1 MANPVLVIM
10 AAGMGSRYGGLKQID
25 PIGPNG
31 QILLDYS
38 IYDAHRAGFDRVV
51 FIIRPELHE
60 AFEDAIGKKARR
72 FMQVDYAYQT
82 LDNLPDGLTAPEGRE
97 KPLGTAHAV
106 WCAKELTAGCPIA
119 VINADDFYG
128 ADAFRKMYDYLSAAQ
143 DDDKFRYCM
152 VGYQVENTLTEN
164 GTVSRGVCTADENG
178 LLAHIIERTA
188 IHRDAD
194 GVIRYDADGDA
205 PAGEIAPGTPV
216 SLNLWGFTPSFL
228 PSLDDGLREFFAGKL
243 PNLPERD
250 LARTM
255 SVLLT
260 EHVRPELMTCWDVAA
275 AGRYP
280 YTGRLGLLSDE
291 DRAKVDEALAL
302 VGADELA
309 DRDFSCISDGQRQR
323 VLLARAIC
331 QEPEV
336 IVLDEPTSF
345 LDIRYK
351 LELLTVLKQLVREKQ
366 VAVILSLHE
375 IDLAQKLSDRLICV
389 HNGRIERCGTPEQ
402 VFTGDYIRTLYDLER
417 GTYNEQFGSLE
428 LERVT
433 GEPRV
438 FVIGGGGSG
447 TALYRRLQRRG
458 IPFAAGVLPENDV
471 ELPTARALAV
481 ETVTERAYQPIGED
495 AYARAQA
502 LVRQCGNAV
511 CCLDLFGPV
520 NEKNRVLR
528 DWAQQEGLLRS
539 KSELE
544 NIT

>member
-1 MANPVLVIM
+1 MSHPFVETKEMTVGYRGVPLIRDIALRVHRGEILPL
-10 AAGMGSRYGGLKQID
+10 
-25 PIGPNG
+25 IGPNG
-31 QILLDYS
+31 SGKSTILKSL
-38 IYDAHRAGFDRVV
+38 
-51 FIIRPELHE
+51 IRQL
-60 AFEDAIGKKARR
+60 ALIG
-72 FMQVDYAYQT
+72 
-82 LDNLPDGLTAPEGRE
+82 
-97 KPLGTAHAV
+97 
-106 WCAKELTAGCPIA
+106 
-119 VINADDFYG
+119 
-128 ADAFRKMYDYLSAAQ
+128 
-143 DDDKFRYCM
+143 
-152 VGYQVENTLTEN
+152 
-164 GTVSRGVCTADENG
+164 GTV
-178 LLAHIIERTA
+178 
-188 IHRDAD
+188 
-194 GVIRYDADGDA
+194 Y
-205 PAGEIAPGTPV
+205 
-216 SLNLWGFTPSFL
+216 
-228 PSLDDGLREFFAGKL
+228 LDGKL
-243 PNLPERD
+243 LQTLPERD

-447 TALYRRLQRRG
+447 TAL
-458 IPFAAGVLPENDV
+458 
-471 ELPTARALAV
+471 
-481 ETVTERAYQPIGED
+481 
-495 AYARAQA
+495 
-502 LVRQCGNAV
+502 
-511 CCLDLFGPV
+511 
-520 NEKNRVLR
+520 
-528 DWAQQEGLLRS
+528 
-539 KSELE
+539 
-544 NIT
+544 

>member
-1 MANPVLVIM
+1 MLKKKVQNVPSFCRNKRNDRRLPRC
-10 AAGMGSRYGGLKQID
+10 AAHPRHRQSVHRGEILTL
-25 PIGPNG
+25 IGPNG
-31 QILLDYS
+31 SGKSTILKSL
-38 IYDAHRAGFDRVV
+38 
-51 FIIRPELHE
+51 IRQL
-60 AFEDAIGKKARR
+60 ALIG
-72 FMQVDYAYQT
+72 
-82 LDNLPDGLTAPEGRE
+82 
-97 KPLGTAHAV
+97 
-106 WCAKELTAGCPIA
+106 
-119 VINADDFYG
+119 
-128 ADAFRKMYDYLSAAQ
+128 
-143 DDDKFRYCM
+143 
-152 VGYQVENTLTEN
+152 
-164 GTVSRGVCTADENG
+164 GTVY
-178 LLAHIIERTA
+178 L
-188 IHRDAD
+188 D
-194 GVIRYDADGDA
+194 GK
-205 PAGEIAPGTPV
+205 
-216 SLNLWGFTPSFL
+216 SLQT
-228 PSLDDGLREFFAGKL
+228 
-243 PNLPERD
+243 LPERD

-402 VFTGDYIRTLYDLER
+402 VFTGDYIRTLYDLGR

-458 IPFAAGVLPENDV
+458 IPFAAGILPENDV

-539 KSELE
+539 KLELE

>member
-1 MANPVLVIM
+1 MSHPFVETKEMTVGYRGVPLIRDIALRVHRGEILT
-10 AAGMGSRYGGLKQID
+10 L
-25 PIGPNG
+25 IGPNG
-31 QILLDYS
+31 SGKPTILKSL
-38 IYDAHRAGFDRVV
+38 
-51 FIIRPELHE
+51 IRQL
-60 AFEDAIGKKARR
+60 ALIG
-72 FMQVDYAYQT
+72 
-82 LDNLPDGLTAPEGRE
+82 
-97 KPLGTAHAV
+97 
-106 WCAKELTAGCPIA
+106 
-119 VINADDFYG
+119 
-128 ADAFRKMYDYLSAAQ
+128 
-143 DDDKFRYCM
+143 
-152 VGYQVENTLTEN
+152 
-164 GTVSRGVCTADENG
+164 GTVY
-178 LLAHIIERTA
+178 L
-188 IHRDAD
+188 D
-194 GVIRYDADGDA
+194 GK
-205 PAGEIAPGTPV
+205 
-216 SLNLWGFTPSFL
+216 SLQT
-228 PSLDDGLREFFAGKL
+228 
-243 PNLPERD
+243 LPERD

-291 DRAKVDEALAL
+291 DRVKVDEALAL

-433 GEPRV
+433 GEPRTAPCRTV
-438 FVIGGGGSG
+438 WRRCVG
-447 TALYRRLQRRG
+447 TRG

-481 ETVTERAYQPIGED
+481 KTVTERAYQSIGED

-528 DWAQQEGLLRS
+528 DWAQREGLLRS

-544 NIT
+544 DIT

>member
-1 MANPVLVIM
+1 ME
-10 AAGMGSRYGGLKQID
+10 KQKSFVYTENLTVGYDGKPLIRD
-25 PIGPNG
+25 IRLSLEKGQILTLIGPNG
-31 QILLDYS
+31 AGKSTILKSL
-38 IYDAHRAGFDRVV
+38 
-51 FIIRPELHE
+51 IRQLKLVGG
-60 AFEDAIGKKARR
+60 A
-72 FMQVDYAYQT
+72 VW
-82 LDNLPDGLTAPEGRE
+82 LDNTSMERMTD
-97 KPLGTAHAV
+97 
-106 WCAKELTAGCPIA
+106 KE
-119 VINADDFYG
+119 VS
-128 ADAFRKMYDYLSAAQ
+128 RKMAVV
-143 DDDKFRYCM
+143 M
-152 VGYQVENTLTEN
+152 TE
-164 GTVSRGVCTADENG
+164 R
-178 LLAHIIERTA
+178 
-188 IHRDAD
+188 IH
-194 GVIRYDADGDA
+194 
-205 PAGEIAPGTPV
+205 
-216 SLNLWGFTPSFL
+216 
-228 PSLDDGLREFFAGKL
+228 
-243 PNLPERD
+243 
-250 LARTM
+250 
-255 SVLLT
+255 
-260 EHVRPELMTCWDVAA
+260 PELMTCEDVVAT
-275 AGRYP
+275 GRYP
-280 YTGRLGLLSDE
+280 YTGTLGILGSE
-291 DRAKVDEALAL
+291 DHEKVKSAMNL
-302 VGADELA
+302 VHAWELR
-309 DRDFSCISDGQRQR
+309 DRDFSAISDGQRQR
-323 VLLARAIC
+323 ILLARAIC

-539 KSELE
+539 KSKLE